1 MIEKSISLGAI
12 DPLEFYGIN
21 NSKLEVIKEMFPKL
35 RIVGR
40 GNEIIV
46 SGERKILELFEE
58 KMNLLILHYNQ
69 YNILT
74 LSNIKRI
81 ILENSPEI
89 QNPENP
95 ENIIIFGNNGKIIRA
110 KTANQ
115 RKLVKK
121 SAQNDM
127 IFAVGPAGSGKTY
140 TAIALAVKA
149 LRNREVKRIILS
161 RPAVE
166 AGENLGFLPGDLK
179 EKIDPYLQP
188 LYDALL
194 DMIPPRKLA
203 DYLEA
208 EVIQIAPLAYMRGR
222 TLNDAFVILD
232 EAQNTT
238 TKQLKMFLTR
248 MGISGKFMITGDI
261 TQIDLPRKQQS
272 GLIQAFRILR
282 KIDGIAMVEFDSS
295 DIIRHRLVK
304 EIVAAYEKED
314 ERQEQQRK
322 EDRPN
327 ERKNDLEE

>member
-1 MIEKSISLGAI
+1 MIEKSISLGVI

-21 NSKLEVIKEMFPKL
+21 NSKLTVLKELFPKL
-35 RIVGR
+35 NIVGR
-40 GNEIIV
+40 GNEIFA
-46 SGERKILELFEE
+46 SGEEKTLSLFE
-58 KMNLLILHYNQ
+58 KKVNLLILHYNQ
-69 YNILT
+69 YNVLT
-74 LSNIKRI
+74 LANIKRI
-81 ILENSPEI
+81 VLENSPDI
-89 QNPENP
+89 QDPDDP
-95 ENIIIFGNNGKIIRA
+95 KSVILFGNNGKIIRA
-110 KTANQ
+110 RTANQ
-115 RKLVKK
+115 KKLVEK
-121 SAQNDM
+121 SAKNDM

-149 LRNREVKRIILS
+149 LRNSEVKKIILS

-208 EVIQIAPLAYMRGR
+208 EIIQIAPLAYMRGR
-222 TLNDAFVILD
+222 TLNEAFVILD

-261 TQIDLPRKQQS
+261 TQIDLPRRQQS
-272 GLIQAFRILR
+272 GLIQAFRIL
-282 KIDGIAMVEFDSS
+282 KDIKGIAMVEFDKS

-304 EIVAAYEKED
+304 EIVTAYEIEEEKE
-314 ERQEQQRK
+314 EKWREI
-322 EDRPN
+322 
-327 ERKNDLEE
+327 NDK

>member
-1 MIEKSISLGAI
+1 MIEKSISLGVI

-21 NSKLEVIKEMFPKL
+21 NAKLEVIKELFPKL
-35 RIVGR
+35 KIVGR
-40 GNEIIV
+40 GNEIIA
-46 SGERKILELFEE
+46 SGEEKILEVFED
-58 KMNLLILHYNQ
+58 KINLLIQHYNL
-69 YNILT
+69 YNVLT

-81 ILENSPEI
+81 ILENTPGIQDPDDPESV
-89 QNPENP
+89 
-95 ENIIIFGNNGKIIRA
+95 IIFGNNGKIIRA
-110 KTANQ
+110 KTTNQ
-115 RKLVKK
+115 RKLVEK
-121 SAQNDM
+121 SAKNDM
-127 IFAVGPAGSGKTY
+127 VFAVGPAGSGKTY

-149 LRNREVKRIILS
+149 LRNQEVKRIILS

-248 MGISGKFMITGDI
+248 MGTSGKFMITGDI

-282 KIDGIAMVEFDSS
+282 KIKGIAMVEFDSS

-314 ERQEQQRK
+314 ERVEQKIKEKKQEEKKK
-322 EDRPN
+322 E
-327 ERKNDLEE
+327 E

>member
-1 MIEKSISLGAI
+1 MIEKSISLGVI

-21 NSKLEVIKEMFPKL
+21 NAKLEVVKELFPKL
-35 RIVGR
+35 KIVGR
-40 GNEIIV
+40 GNEIIA
-46 SGERKILELFEE
+46 SGEEKILEVFED
-58 KMNLLILHYNQ
+58 KINLLIQHYNQ
-69 YNILT
+69 YNVLT

-81 ILENSPEI
+81 ILENTPGIQDPDDPESV
-89 QNPENP
+89 
-95 ENIIIFGNNGKIIRA
+95 IIFGNNGKIIRA

-115 RKLVKK
+115 RKLVEK
-121 SAQNDM
+121 SAKNDM
-127 IFAVGPAGSGKTY
+127 VFAVGPAGSGKTY

-149 LRNREVKRIILS
+149 LRNQEVKRIILS

-248 MGISGKFMITGDI
+248 MGTSGKFMITGDI

-282 KIDGIAMVEFDSS
+282 KIKGIAMVEFDSS

-314 ERQEQQRK
+314 DRIEQKIK
-322 EDRPN
+322 EKKL
-327 ERKNDLEE
+327 EEKKNDRDQ